1 MSMINEPEPRTE
13 PPEDKIAAICHVCG
27 GEIYEGAPRDCIE
40 TQCCAD
46 CMTDMVNDIMSCA
59 EITRDYS
66 EVRRMLA
73 L

>member
-1 MSMINEPEPRTE
+1 MINEPEPRTE

-27 GEIYEGAPRDCIE
+27 GEIYEGAPQDCVE
-40 TQCCAD
+40 TMVCED
-46 CMTDMVNDIMSCA
+46 CMEDMVREILSSA
-59 EITRDYS
+59 EITGYYG